1 MKLVAADTTSW
12 EWKSEKER
20 ERERFCLRGV
30 IFVLHKIFKT
40 PAFILIAAGLCVVT
54 GMCEWSLYQSAYRL
68 RVSDGF
74 NVCVRARSAQRE
86 TERARNFGDCVNEE
100 RRGEGGWGVGLNPR
114 WMKQPSVILHHS
126 YETRG
131 GGTCLGGEWTM
142 SGRREKREA
151 VNFQPKWG
159 GTNLL
164 VFSLEILAKQHLMQ
178 SLVSSN
184 SLVLPFSTFLL
195 FPVIQAWFFISLLR
209 LHPLVLVP
217 FVLHACTFYLIFSL
231 SFFSLLVSSPLL
243 VCILSRLIDCVLI
256 FHLTL
261 SILCSLFSLI
271 YFCFLLSDILLFF
284 SIPPLFSCSVLVF
297 FPLYFNFSISFVYPF
312 HSLLFSLPSLIF
324 PFLLLFLTLTI
335 STPILTTISPCLFS
349 IFSHPPFSPSCLLYA
364 SVLWPLCPYL
374 SHFFFTVFYSLIISS
389 SFHFLF
395 QLLAF
400 SLCPPA
406 LLTFSPF
413 SSFHSRSKSLL
424 STPYFFLFPPAPSL
438 THNFSTISPLNAR
451 YQLLSLP

>member
-1 MKLVAADTTSW
+1 MCCHRHVWVIAVSIGVQAACERWFQCLCARSLGAERDREGEKLRRLCKWREAGWGRLGGGIESTMNEATKRDIAPQLWNEGGRNVFRRGMNN
-12 EWKSEKER
+12 ER
-20 ERERFCLRGV
+20 E
-30 IFVLHKIFKT
+30 
-40 PAFILIAAGLCVVT
+40 
-54 GMCEWSLYQSAYRL
+54 
-68 RVSDGF
+68 
-74 NVCVRARSAQRE
+74 
-86 TERARNFGDCVNEE
+86 
-100 RRGEGGWGVGLNPR
+100 EG
-114 WMKQPSVILHHS
+114 
-126 YETRG
+126 ETRG
-131 GGTCLGGEWTM
+131 GELSTEVRRNKPPCLLPRNSRQATFDAI
-142 SGRREKREA
+142 SSPPLLHLSA
-151 VNFQPKWG
+151 VSCYPS
-159 GTNLL
+159 L
-164 VFSLEILAKQHLMQ
+164 VFHISASASPTCPRPLRLARLY
-178 SLVSSN
+178 
-184 SLVLPFSTFLL
+184 LL
-195 FPVIQAWFFISLLR
+195 FDL
-209 LHPLVLVP
+209 
-217 FVLHACTFYLIFSL
+217 L

>member
-131 GGTCLGGEWTM
+131 GGMCLGGEWTM

-231 SFFSLLVSSPLL
+231 SFLCLFLLLSSFASSPVSLTVSSSFTSPYLFFAPCSRSSIFVSFSPISFCFSPFLLYSHVQFLFSSLFTLTFPSPL
-243 VCILSRLIDCVLI
+243 
-256 FHLTL
+256 FTL
-261 SILCSLFSLI
+261 SI
-271 YFCFLLSDILLFF
+271 
-284 SIPPLFSCSVLVF
+284 
-297 FPLYFNFSISFVYPF
+297 
-312 HSLLFSLPSLIF
+312 
-324 PFLLLFLTLTI
+324 
-335 STPILTTISPCLFS
+335 PC
-349 IFSHPPFSPSCLLYA
+349 FSH
-364 SVLWPLCPYL
+364 
-374 SHFFFTVFYSLIISS
+374 
-389 SFHFLF
+389 FL
-395 QLLAF
+395 
-400 SLCPPA
+400 P
-406 LLTFSPF
+406 
-413 SSFHSRSKSLL
+413 
-424 STPYFFLFPPAPSL
+424 
-438 THNFSTISPLNAR
+438 
-451 YQLLSLP
+451 